1 MNDTQLQIERRH
13 GDETAEPGV
22 IVLAVTGDL
31 DLATSEHLERA
42 ITDAAGDHPA
52 EIVLDLR
59 AVNFMDSSGLRA
71 IVASG
76 EDLAGAG
83 TRVCIDGLS
92 GAAQRLLEV
101 TGLIEHLRR

>member
-1 MNDTQLQIERRH
+1 VTDNQLQIVRSVDADDPRV
-13 GDETAEPGV
+13 T
-22 IVLAVTGDL
+22 VLAVSGDL
-31 DLATSEHLERA
+31 DLATSEQLERS
-42 ITDAAGDHPA
+42 ISDAAGSRPS

-59 AVNFMDSSGLRA
+59 QVNFMDSSGLRA

-76 EDLAGAG
+76 EELGGSG